1 MTAAERDERIRKHL
15 EEEVWPTEDEMREFI
30 RKVDE
35 NPVSYEELMADL
47 EVIRVDTLRE
57 IAEEQKQLAPKQ
69 L

>member
-47 EVIRVDTLRE
+47 EERRQEALRE
-57 IAEEQKQLAPKQ
+57 IAEQQLLQ
-69 L
+69 S